1 MVVALCLN
9 YIRWSPVRH
18 EPLLLGGLAFLLA
31 SQQHGPS
38 PRGHVALTP
47 VASSPGGNTQSSFA
61 LKYKQI
67 KLL

>member
-1 MVVALCLN
+1 
-9 YIRWSPVRH
+9 
-18 EPLLLGGLAFLLA
+18 LLA